1 MTGSRIYLNCPYEE
15 KDECKA
21 AGGRWDAV
29 SCRWYITEGMDL
41 SPFSKWI
48 VTLPNE
54 LIDAKIAKYPRATQK
69 FNQLLERLEELR
81 NKLSPS
87 DITDNE
93 AERLLWNSLHEAEE
107 HIITA
112 FAGLSGEAALEPEV
126 EYALDYSTLDLEY
139 LDPVKREELQNR
151 IRLEEKIREEE
162 YRAERRLEYEE
173 QDRQEMAFAASEYQN
188 QVLAEEGYADG
199 LSPFSSDE
207 YYSNDEE
214 GWPD

>member
-69 FNQLLERLEELR
+69 FNQLLERLEE
-81 NKLSPS
+81 SS
-87 DITDNE
+87 
-93 AERLLWNSLHEAEE
+93 
-107 HIITA
+107 
-112 FAGLSGEAALEPEV
+112 
-126 EYALDYSTLDLEY
+126 
-139 LDPVKREELQNR
+139 
-151 IRLEEKIREEE
+151 
-162 YRAERRLEYEE
+162 RRS
-173 QDRQEMAFAASEYQN
+173 RS
-188 QVLAEEGYADG
+188 
-199 LSPFSSDE
+199 
-207 YYSNDEE
+207 
-214 GWPD
+214 